1 MRVFSRVRVEKVP
14 GDEPY
19 VFAVH
24 TMPEHGSVKEEGMFV
39 CREIESEGVGEGWRL
54 EGRYIPPFR
63 RKVCVCAPIW
73 LLQISPNYV
82 LF

>member
-24 TMPEHGSVKEEGMFV
+24 TMPEHGSVKEEGMLV
-39 CREIESEGVGEGWRL
+39 CSSD
-54 EGRYIPPFR
+54 FR
-63 RKVCVCAPIW
+63 RVKFEC
-73 LLQISPNYV
+73 NV
-82 LF
+82 LFFLGRLIVA

>member
-1 MRVFSRVRVEKVP
+1 MRVEKVP

-39 CREIESEGVGEGWRL
+39 CREIESEGGWGGMEVGREVHTSL
-54 EGRYIPPFR
+54 
-63 RKVCVCAPIW
+63 
-73 LLQISPNYV
+73 
-82 LF
+82 